1 MTTTVAPPTDTPQT
15 VRAAALL
22 WLVAVAAGIFETVLA
37 VTGLLSSGTAGAG
50 EVLSGVGLRVV
61 VFGTAFFLV
70 WRMWQ
75 GRNWARWS
83 LVGLLG
89 VLGLLSMV
97 VEPVQWLLA
106 GGSIIDAVTQAGV
119 QELLFG
125 GSRLLHVL
133 AVLGAVALM
142 FQPRARD
149 HFRSA

>member
-1 MTTTVAPPTDTPQT
+1 MTKTVAPPTQTPQT
-15 VRAAALL
+15 VHAAAIL

-61 VFGTAFFLV
+61 VFGTACLLI

-75 GRNWARWS
+75 GRDWARWS
-83 LVGLLG
+83 LTGLLG

-97 VEPVQWLLA
+97 VAPVQWLLA
-106 GGSIIDAVTQAGV
+106 GGSITEAVAQAGV
-119 QELLFG
+119 RDLLFG
-125 GSRLLHVL
+125 GSRALHVL
-133 AVLGAVALM
+133 AVLGAVTLM